1 MPWLSLLIAG
11 LFEVVWVVTM
21 KYSEGFT
28 RWTWSAAT
36 VAGMVASFYFLSRAM
51 KVIPMGT
58 AYAVWTGIGAIGGVV
73 AGIVLFNES
82 SEWPRLVCAALVVCG
97 VLGLKLTSAH

>member
-1 MPWLSLLIAG
+1 MHWVYLLIAG

-28 RWTWSAAT
+28 KHAWTVAT
-36 VAGMVASFYFLSRAM
+36 VAGMVASFVFLARAM
-51 KVIPMGT
+51 KVLPMGT
-58 AYAVWTGIGAIGGVV
+58 AYAVWTGIGAVGGVV

-82 SEWPRLVCAALVVCG
+82 SDWARLACVAMVVAG